1 MSRNGCTRK
10 ECMCREG
17 RTKKKVTFC
26 ASFGGQKEEE
36 REDDKEEE
44 WQKSKNMIRMQKIEE
59 TNKTETR
66 NMFEAIQEEEEEP
79 PEMVESSDEEEE
91 EEEEDKKECSA
102 LFWEEDQ

>member
-1 MSRNGCTRK
+1 
-10 ECMCREG
+10 MCREG

-36 REDDKEEE
+36 DNKEEE
-44 WQKSKNMIRMQKIEE
+44 WQKAKNMIRIRKMKE

-66 NMFEAIQEEEEEP
+66 NMFKAIQEEGEEP

-91 EEEEDKKECSA
+91 EEEDKKECSA
-102 LFWEEDQ
+102 